1 VGDAEPGQLTDYA
14 DLIRIP
20 AHIFPG
26 NSGGPVLTA
35 GGQVLGIMTLAAKFG
50 VGAFA
55 IPLQEVLPVIRQWT
69 EG

>member
-1 VGDAEPGQLTDYA
+1 M
-14 DLIRIP
+14 
-20 AHIFPG
+20 FPG

-35 GGQVLGIMTLAAKFG
+35 QGQVVGIMTLAAKFG

-69 EG
+69 GG